1 MIKKRSLSNGLD
13 ILLVPRNNVR
23 SVSIIAAVRAG
34 SAHEPQELMGIS
46 HLIEHSVFRGTYNRN
61 MEEIKRPIEEF
72 GGSLNAF
79 TGKNLTA
86 YYAKVPLIAAKVGVE
101 IIMDIIFNAEF
112 NEEDIEKEKKIVL
125 DEIAMYEDEPV
136 ENTFEQLHKIM
147 FSNEFAFPVLGTKE
161 SVSKLN
167 SLKLKEYYL
176 EKYTPK
182 NIVLTIVGPEKD
194 LESLLL
200 DIEKLTPE
208 RKGKKCAFKSPIFN
222 NNNNNN
228 KIRKI
233 EKSKEELSQIY
244 IAYSFKAPS
253 KMSQDFYSVSIMKT
267 FLGSG
272 MSSLLFT
279 KIREEQGL
287 AYEITADYSAYND
300 NGVFT
305 IFAATIPENFEK
317 LNSSIYENIRNINK
331 NSDLENWIEYG
342 KKRLSGRYM
351 LETENGLNF
360 GFLALDYYLSFDK
373 LIDIDEIVKKIN
385 SQENKNIID
394 VSNDIFNNEPYIS
407 IVKPK

>member
-1 MIKKRSLSNGLD
+1 MIKKRTLNNNLD
-13 ILLVPRNNVR
+13 ILLIPRNNVR

-34 SAHEPQELMGIS
+34 SAHEPERLMGIS
-46 HLIEHSVFRGTYNRN
+46 HLIEHSVFRGTIYRN

-86 YYAKVPLIAAKVGVE
+86 YYAKVPLSAAKVGFE

-147 FSNEFAFPVLGTKE
+147 FSNEFAFPILGTKE
-161 SVSKLN
+161 SVSKLT
-167 SLKLKEYYL
+167 SSILKKYYM
-176 EKYTPK
+176 EKYTPE
-182 NIVLTIVGPEKD
+182 NIVLALVGPEEE
-194 LESLLL
+194 LESLSSIAKDLIP
-200 DIEKLTPE
+200 D
-208 RKGKKCAFKSPIFN
+208 RKGKKCSFKSPVFKDEIQKF
-222 NNNNNN
+222 
-228 KIRKI
+228 
-233 EKSKEELSQIY
+233 EKEKEELSQIY

-253 KMSQDFYSVSIMKT
+253 KMSKDFFSTAIMKT

-279 KIREEQGL
+279 KIREELGL

-300 NGVFT
+300 NGTFT
-305 IFAATIPENFEK
+305 IFAATVPENFEK
-317 LNSSIYENIRNINK
+317 LNNAIYENVRNINTIK
-331 NSDLENWIEYG
+331 KIENWIEYG
-342 KKRLSGRYM
+342 KKRLSGKYM

-360 GFLALDYYLSFDK
+360 GFLALDYYLSFEK
-373 LIDIDEIVKKIN
+373 LIDIDAIVEKIN
-385 SQENKNIID
+385 LQENDNII
-394 VSNDIFNNEPYIS
+394 NIANKIFNQDPYIS

>member
-1 MIKKRSLSNGLD
+1 MIIKRTLNKGLD
-13 ILLVPRNNVR
+13 VLLIPRNNVR
-23 SVSIIAAVRAG
+23 SVSIIAVIRSG
-34 SAHEPQELMGIS
+34 SAHEPAELSGIS
-46 HLIEHSVFRGTYNRN
+46 HLIEHSVFRGTENRN

-101 IIMDIIFNAEF
+101 IILDIIFNAKF
-112 NEEDIEKEKKIVL
+112 NKEDIEKEKRIVL

-136 ENTFEQLHKIM
+136 ENTFEQLNKIM
-147 FSNEFAFPVLGTKE
+147 FANEFSFPVLGTKE

-167 SLKLKEYYL
+167 SQMLKKYYL
-176 EKYTPK
+176 EKYTPQ
-182 NIVLTIVGPEKD
+182 NIVLTLVGPEKE
-194 LESLLL
+194 LEKLLL
-200 DIEKLTPE
+200 DIDRLIPDREGEKYP
-208 RKGKKCAFKSPIFN
+208 FKSPIFN
-222 NNNNNN
+222 ENI
-228 KIRKI
+228 KKV
-233 EKSKEELSQIY
+233 EKEKEELSQIY

-253 KMSQDFYSVSIMKT
+253 KMSSGFYPAAILKT

-279 KIREEQGL
+279 KIREELGL
-287 AYEITADYSAYND
+287 AYEITADYSAYN
-300 NGVFT
+300 NTGTFT
-305 IFAATIPENFEK
+305 IFAATVPQNFEK
-317 LNSSIYENIRNINK
+317 LNNSINENLKNIDTFEK
-331 NSDLENWIEYG
+331 WIKYG

-373 LIDIDEIVKKIN
+373 LIDIDEIVNKIN
-385 SQENKNIID
+385 VQKDDDIIN
-394 VSNDIFNNEPYIS
+394 VSNEIFSQKPYIS

>member
-23 SVSIIAAVRAG
+23 SVSVIAAVRAG
-34 SAHEPQELMGIS
+34 SSHEPEDLMGIS

-86 YYAKVPLIAAKVGVE
+86 YYAKVPLIAAKIGVE
-101 IIMDIIFNAEF
+101 IIMDIIFNAKF

-161 SVSKLN
+161 SVSNLN
-167 SLKLKEYYL
+167 SSKLKKYYL
-176 EKYTPK
+176 EKYTPD
-182 NIVLTIVGPEKD
+182 NIVLTLVGPEKT
-194 LESLLL
+194 LENLLL
-200 DIEKLTPE
+200 DIEKLIPE
-208 RKGKKCAFKSPIFN
+208 RKGKKCSFKSPIFN
-222 NNNNNN
+222 N
-228 KIRKI
+228 KISKI

-244 IAYSFKAPS
+244 VAYSFRAPS
-253 KMSQDFYSVSIMKT
+253 KLSEDFYSVAIMKT

-287 AYEITADYSAYND
+287 AYEITADYSAYNN

-305 IFAATIPENFEK
+305 IFAATVPENFEK
-317 LNSSIYENIRNINK
+317 LNSSIYEIIRNIN
-331 NSDLENWIEYG
+331 NNNDLENWINYG

-385 SQENKNIID
+385 SQENKNIIN
-394 VSNDIFNNEPYIS
+394 VANNIFDNVPYIS